1 MAKVGRNEPCPC
13 GSGKKY
19 KKCHGVN
26 AQASA
31 LNEVARIGYKWIDM
45 MVKQTLDNAIKS
57 NESTP
62 DAADHLLSL
71 NWLCDFGD
79 IQEGADIQETQSSE
93 IELDQQGLGMEEMGM
108 EEMGMEE
115 MGMEDEVEID
125 ASQLEGA
132 AEMTESGDLKADAK
146 LSKVLKTVDLNTSN
160 RRDRRLYSQLKLSL
174 SQSTLEPFE
183 VLEVLRGS
191 GFKVKGC
198 FTGRVFQIN
207 QAHDA
212 AQLEPMEWLYGR
224 VVIFGRRAYLLQ
236 GWEKV
241 AFRSRKALKKEV
253 LAQLGE
259 ETATPAWLR
268 TQASWLLD
276 SCRKHKQSKT
286 EEASA

>member
-19 KKCHGVN
+19 KKCHGLN

-57 NESTP
+57 NDNTP

-93 IELDQQGLGMEEMGM
+93 LEQQSL
-108 EEMGMEE
+108 GMEE

-146 LSKVLKTVDLNTSN
+146 LSKILKTVDLNTSN

-253 LAQLGE
+253 LVQLGE

-268 TQASWLLD
+268 TQASWLLE
-276 SCRKHKQSKT
+276 SCRKHKQSTT

>member
-19 KKCHGVN
+19 KKCHGLN

-57 NESTP
+57 NDNTP

-93 IELDQQGLGMEEMGM
+93 LEQQSL
-108 EEMGMEE
+108 GMEE

-146 LSKVLKTVDLNTSN
+146 LSKILKTVDLNTSN

-268 TQASWLLD
+268 TQASWLLE
-276 SCRKHKQSKT
+276 SCRKHKQSTT